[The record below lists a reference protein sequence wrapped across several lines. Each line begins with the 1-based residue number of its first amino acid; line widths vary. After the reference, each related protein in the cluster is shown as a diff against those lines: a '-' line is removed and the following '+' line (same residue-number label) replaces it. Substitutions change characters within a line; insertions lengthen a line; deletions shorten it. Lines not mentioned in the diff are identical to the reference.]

1 MLLGNTAFFA
11 VVFFLVK
18 ACGFSMK
25 TMSLM
30 IEHPAFFPGAFLL
43 ASIPFAYVV
52 GRVSLLLPATAI
64 DLHPSFSSA
73 WDLSEGNGW
82 RVAMLVGGIPLA
94 FMAIQSSIWM
104 IPSWLFGESPQEAQS
119 ALDVTSVGLTLM
131 QSILRYIFATV
142 EIAILSITFRRLRT
156 MEEQKLASPPAT

>member
-1 MLLGNTAFFA
+1 
-11 VVFFLVK
+11 K

-30 IEHPAFFPGAFLL
+30 IEHPAFFPGVFLV
-43 ASIPFAYVV
+43 ASIPFAYIV
-52 GRVSLLLPATAI
+52 GRMSLLLPATAI

-82 RVAMLVGGIPLA
+82 RVAMLVGGVPLA
-94 FMAIQSSIWM
+94 FIVIQALIWVV
-104 IPSWLFGESPQEAQS
+104 PSWLLAVTFHENRSE
-119 ALDVTSVGLTLM
+119 LNVTSIGLTFG
-131 QSILRYIFATV
+131 QSILRYSFAMV

-156 MEEQKLASPPAT
+156 KEEQKLASPPAT